1 LSSRMLNMLMLRFKV
16 KNMKFAIVFCRS
28 QGRVRTVVSAAIL
41 ILSLSLLSACSNVNG
56 DGIIVAGSTSVQP
69 YAEVLAEEFMILHPG
84 AMIDIQGGGSSAG
97 IMAAQSGTSNLGMS
111 SRVLKDEEKSLW
123 YVEIARDGLAVIIN
137 PANPIVN
144 LTLDQI
150 SDIYSAK
157 ISDWSQLGGTKA
169 KIHIITREDGS
180 GTRDAFVTLVMGKAD
195 ITPRAIVQDSN
206 GAVRQLVAD
215 DPNAVGFIS
224 LGLVDKTVKA
234 LQLGGVEATRENVM
248 NGSYN
253 LSRPFLFVAQAEPTG
268 QTKEFL
274 DFVLSAQGQ
283 QILINEGLISP
294 SEGTGK

>member
-1 LSSRMLNMLMLRFKV
+1 MLRFKV
-16 KNMKFAIVFCRS
+16 KNMKFEIINCRPARRIGTAAGIV
-28 QGRVRTVVSAAIL
+28 VLVLA
-41 ILSLSLLSACSNVNG
+41 LSLLSACSNRNEA
-56 DGIIVAGSTSVQP
+56 GIIVAGSTSVQP
-69 YAEVLAEEFMILHPG
+69 YAEVLAEEYMILHPD
-84 AMIDIQGGGSSAG
+84 AVIDIQGGGSSAG

-123 YVEIARDGLAVIIN
+123 YVEIARDGLAVITN
-137 PANPIVN
+137 PANPIQS

-157 ISDWSQLGGTKA
+157 ITDWSQLGGTKA

-180 GTRDAFVTLVMGKAD
+180 GTRDAFVNLVMGESN

-215 DPNAVGFIS
+215 DPNAIGYIS
-224 LGLVDKTVKA
+224 LGLVDETVQA
-234 LQLGGVEATRENVM
+234 LQLDGVEATRDNVM

-253 LSRPFLFVAQAEPTG
+253 LSRPFLFVAQVEPTG
-268 QTKEFL
+268 QTREFL
-274 DFVLSAQGQ
+274 DYVLSEEGQ